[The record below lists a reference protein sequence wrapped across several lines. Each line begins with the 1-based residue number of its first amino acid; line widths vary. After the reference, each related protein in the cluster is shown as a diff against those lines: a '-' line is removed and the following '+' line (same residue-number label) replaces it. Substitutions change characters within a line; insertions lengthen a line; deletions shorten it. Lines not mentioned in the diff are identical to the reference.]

1 MVAEAETWCRHKQW
15 LARKKGKK
23 IRDRFLGE
31 YEVPQLQIYA
41 EGHVLLD
48 PVARY
53 APGAS
58 GLLDLAVL
66 PSYES
71 VMVTRTEGKWYIHP
85 VQGQGKRRE
94 WSERAFEDAVTKLC
108 SLS

>member
-1 MVAEAETWCRHKQW
+1 MRRATCCSTRS
-15 LARKKGKK
+15 
-23 IRDRFLGE
+23 
-31 YEVPQLQIYA
+31 
-41 EGHVLLD
+41 
-48 PVARY
+48 
-53 APGAS
+53 PGTRWAS